1 MIKTTI
7 NHSLTI
13 KNLGNNAPWEYVE
26 KLLHKEIM
34 QKTSEMEITGKRT
47 TRVHWIKLKNQGI
60 SKYRN
65 TRNDLTL
72 KH

>member
-1 MIKTTI
+1 
-7 NHSLTI
+7 
-13 KNLGNNAPWEYVE
+13 
-26 KLLHKEIM
+26 M